1 MDWDILD
8 KLSWSTQSALDWS
21 DTEGFSHPCPDPY
34 SYAPM
39 TKKKKEEKNNF
50 KSNQNSE
57 SIINVM

>member
-39 TKKKKEEKNNF
+39 AK
-50 KSNQNSE
+50 
-57 SIINVM
+57 